1 MSPGQILPGQM
12 SLWQLESVQDG
23 PRNLPLKLGQNRVSN
38 CWDITDIEFLWG
50 GWVVGS
56 YAQSF
61 LHPTSNYIEVRLSL
75 SWGCDNSVYCT
86 VQEIDFCHAVSTK
99 HVGILKTVQLPNS
112 ICRGSFCLSQQWK
125 WKYSFIEV
133 HQFLKYS
140 EWMTCNEVITRM
152 ILFIIKDNIV

>member
-1 MSPGQILPGQM
+1 MSQGQMQDRKM

-23 PRNLPLKLGQNRVSN
+23 PRNLTLKFGQNRVSN
-38 CWDITDIEFLWG
+38 SWDIADVEFLWDG
-50 GWVVGS
+50 GVVCTVI
-56 YAQSF
+56 
-61 LHPTSNYIEVRLSL
+61 LRPTSNYIEVRLSL

-152 ILFIIKDNIV
+152 ILFIVKDNIV